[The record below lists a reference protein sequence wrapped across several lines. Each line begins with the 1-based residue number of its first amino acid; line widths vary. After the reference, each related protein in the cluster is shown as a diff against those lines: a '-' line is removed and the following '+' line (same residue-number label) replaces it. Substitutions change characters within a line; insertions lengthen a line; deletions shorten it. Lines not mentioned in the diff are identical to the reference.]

1 MDRQGRKP
9 KRAHDVARLL
19 AEKYCLGLSWGAAL
33 DIERIYNGVPLDY
46 VIGWVPFLG
55 SNIDLSLRPF
65 IPRPE
70 TEFWTKKAVE
80 TLRTVKQK
88 RPLRILDIFAGSG
101 CIGIAILRAVPKSG
115 VTFAEKNR
123 RFIEE
128 IRINLRRNG
137 IKPARVL
144 VVQSDIF
151 KKIRGRFDA
160 ILANPPY
167 VGVLSR
173 LDKNVRRFEPKEAY
187 WGGKDGFGVI
197 DVFLKEARNH
207 LLPGGTIWMEHGAWQ
222 KEPIRKLLKK
232 FGYSRFSFHR
242 DQYGRPRFAVIV
254 NVPRQRHQ

>member
-1 MDRQGRKP
+1 MSSAWEKSRS
-9 KRAHDVARLL
+9 AHDIVRFL
-19 AEKYCLGLSWGAAL
+19 AEKYNFSDAEGVAADIKRLSDG
-33 DIERIYNGVPLDY
+33 EPLDY
-46 VIGWVPFLG
+46 VIGWTPFLG
-55 SNIDLSLRPF
+55 ANIDLSLRPF

-101 CIGIAILRAVPKSG
+101 CVGIAILRAFPKSR

-123 RFIEE
+123 PFIEE

-137 IKPARVL
+137 VQPGRARA
-144 VVQSDIF
+144 VQSDVF

-167 VGVLSR
+167 VGALSR
-173 LDKNVRRFEPKEAY
+173 LDEKVRRFEPKEAY
-187 WGGKDGFGVI
+187 WGGKDGLQVI
-197 DVFLKEARNH
+197 DVFLKETRDH

-232 FGYSRFSFHR
+232 LGYSRFSFHN
-242 DQYGRPRFAVIV
+242 DQYGRPRYVIIG
-254 NVPRQRHQ
+254 NTLTADE

>member
-1 MDRQGRKP
+1 MDRQSRKP
-9 KRAHDVARLL
+9 KRAHDILRLL
-19 AEKYCLGLSWGAAL
+19 AEKYHLSGARGATL
-33 DIERIYNGVPLDY
+33 DIERIYDGVPLDY

-70 TEFWTKKAVE
+70 TEFWTKKVVE
-80 TLRTVKQK
+80 TLRIVKQK

-101 CIGIAILRAVPKSG
+101 CIGIALLRAVLKSR
-115 VTFAEKNR
+115 VTFAEKSR

-137 IKPARVL
+137 IGPQRAR

-167 VGVLSR
+167 VGALSR
-173 LDKNVRRFEPKEAY
+173 LDGKVRHFEPKEAY
-187 WGGKDGFGVI
+187 WGGKNGLGVI
-197 DVFLKEARNH
+197 DVFLKEAREH

-232 FGYSRFSFHR
+232 LGYGSFSFHR